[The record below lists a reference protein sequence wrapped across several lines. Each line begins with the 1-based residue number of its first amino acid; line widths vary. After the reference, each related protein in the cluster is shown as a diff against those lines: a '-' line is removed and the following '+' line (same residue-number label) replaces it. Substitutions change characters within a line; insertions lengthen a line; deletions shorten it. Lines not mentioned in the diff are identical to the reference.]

1 MSSSKTATLTVEPPQ
16 PSSAPIELG
25 TIIHEAQPRQSCSNA
40 VADPETGGQTSD
52 PQPPLPI
59 FKILVSGFSFFCAG
73 LDSATLGPLVPHI
86 LDAFSIGT
94 GHIAIIYAS
103 IFAGW
108 LLAALTNPFL
118 AAHLHLGKLL
128 LIGALFQVLAQTLR
142 PWAPYSL
149 FFATFFFQAL
159 GMAFQDTHSNTYVS
173 AVRDSHRWLSFI
185 HAMYALGG
193 LVGPLISTAIA
204 TAEGGRE
211 GGWRM
216 VYYVTLGTC
225 ALNLVAVA
233 LAFGDT
239 LFLMKS
245 QSAEAQREERRNKE
259 ALQEVGQLLKLKN
272 VWLMSAFYFFQSG
285 AWSTSGGWVVEYIT
299 QRRHGKLSQVGYL
312 PTGFWAGV
320 VLGRTL
326 LAEPTFRLGE
336 QRMILLYSLATL
348 VLQLLFWLLPNLV
361 ASATAYALMGFFF
374 GPYFATG
381 MRVSAKI
388 IPRKVQSTG
397 LGLIFVLAQAGA
409 AIFPSFTG
417 LIATSAGVQV
427 LQPIVTALIVGG
439 GVCWWLLPDVT
450 LKE

>member
-1 MSSSKTATLTVEPPQ
+1 MSSAIVSTATVETVQ
-16 PSSAPIELG
+16 PIQSSPIELESFVVG
-25 TIIHEAQPRQSCSNA
+25 SQSSNA
-40 VADPETGGQTSD
+40 VIDAEAGRDVSES
-52 PQPPLPI
+52 QPPLPI
-59 FKILVSGFSFFCAG
+59 FKILVSGYSFFCAG

-86 LDAFSIGT
+86 LESFSIGT
-94 GHIAIIYAS
+94 GHIAIIYAA
-103 IFAGW
+103 IFSGW
-108 LLAALTNPFL
+108 VLAALTNPFL
-118 AAHLHLGKLL
+118 AVHLHLGKLL
-128 LIGALFQVLAQTLR
+128 FIGAIFQVFAQCLR

-173 AVRDSHRWLSFI
+173 AIKDSHRWLSFI

-204 TAEGGRE
+204 SAEETHE
-211 GGWRM
+211 GGWRK
-216 VYYVTLGTC
+216 VYYVTLGTS
-225 ALNLVAVA
+225 ALNVIAVA
-233 LAFGDT
+233 LAFRDT
-239 LFLMKS
+239 LFQLKS
-245 QSAEAQREERRNKE
+245 QSAEIQRERRRNKE
-259 ALQEVGQLLKLKN
+259 ALEEIGQLLKLKN

-285 AWSTSGGWVVEYIT
+285 AWSTAGGWVVEYLN
-299 QRRHGKLSQVGYL
+299 QVRHGDLAKVGYV
-312 PTGFWAGV
+312 PTGFWCGV

-326 LAEPTFRLGE
+326 LAEPTYRFGE
-336 QRMILLYSLATL
+336 QRMILLYSCACL
-348 VLQLLFWLLPNLV
+348 VLQLLFWLLPNLI
-361 ASATAYALMGFFF
+361 ASATAYSLMGFFF

-427 LQPIVTALIVGG
+427 LQPIITSLIIGG
-439 GVCWWLLPDVT
+439 GVCWWLLPNLA

>member
-1 MSSSKTATLTVEPPQ
+1 MSSTRVATAAIEATQSPLT
-16 PSSAPIELG
+16 SIKL
-25 TIIHEAQPRQSCSNA
+25 EAIVNESQPRQSSNA
-40 VADPETGGQTSD
+40 ADPETGGEASE
-52 PQPPLPI
+52 PQSPLPI
-59 FKILVSGFSFFCAG
+59 FKILVSGYSFFCAG

-86 LDAFSIGT
+86 LESFSIGT
-94 GHIAIIYAS
+94 GHIAIIYAA

-128 LIGALFQVLAQTLR
+128 FIGAVFQLFAQCLR
-142 PWAPYSL
+142 PWAPYGL

-173 AVRDSHRWLSFI
+173 EVRDSHRWLSFI

-204 TAEGGRE
+204 SAQETHE
-211 GGWRM
+211 GGWRL
-216 VYYVTLGTC
+216 VYYVTLGTS

-233 LAFGDT
+233 LAFRDT

-245 QSAEAQREERRNKE
+245 QSAEVQREERRNKE
-259 ALQEVGQLLKLKN
+259 ALEEVGQLLKLKN

-285 AWSTSGGWVVEYIT
+285 AWSTSGGWVVEYLT
-299 QRRHGKLSQVGYL
+299 QHRHGDLSKVGYV
-312 PTGFWAGV
+312 PTGFWCGV

-326 LAEPTFRLGE
+326 LAEPTFRFGE
-336 QRMILLYSLATL
+336 QRMILLYSFACLA
-348 VLQLLFWLLPNLV
+348 LQLLFWLLPNLI
-361 ASATAYALMGFFF
+361 ASATAYSLMGFFF

-397 LGLIFVLAQAGA
+397 IGLIFVLAQAGA

-439 GVCWWLLPDVT
+439 GVCWWLLPNVT

>member
-1 MSSSKTATLTVEPPQ
+1 MSSTRVATVTIESPQ
-16 PSSAPIELG
+16 PPIELD
-25 TIIHEAQPRQSCSNA
+25 TIANEAQPRQSSNA
-40 VADPETGGQTSD
+40 VDPETGGGTSES
-52 PQPPLPI
+52 QPPLPI
-59 FKILVSGFSFFCAG
+59 FKILVSGYSFFCAG

-86 LDAFSIGT
+86 LDEFSIGT
-94 GHIAIIYAS
+94 GHIAIIYAA
-103 IFAGW
+103 IFSGW
-108 LLAALTNPFL
+108 LLAAITNPFL

-128 LIGALFQVLAQTLR
+128 FIGAIFQVFAQCLR

-149 FFATFFFQAL
+149 FFCTFFFQAL

-173 AVRDSHRWLSFI
+173 AVRDSHRWLGFI

-204 TAEGGRE
+204 SAEEARE

-225 ALNLVAVA
+225 ALNLVAVS
-233 LAFGDT
+233 LAFRDT

-245 QSAEAQREERRNKE
+245 QSAEAQRETRRNKE
-259 ALQEVGQLLKLKN
+259 ALEEVGQLLKLKN

-285 AWSTSGGWVVEYIT
+285 AWSTAGGWVVEY
-299 QRRHGKLSQVGYL
+299 LSQHRHAPLSKIGYV

-326 LAEPTFRLGE
+326 LAEPTYRFGE
-336 QRMILLYSLATL
+336 QRMILLYSAATL
-348 VLQLLFWLLPNLV
+348 ALQLLFWFLPNLV

-427 LQPIVTALIVGG
+427 LQPIITALIVGG
-439 GVCWWLLPDVT
+439 GVCWWLLPNVT
-450 LKE
+450 LKD